1 MHRQEKAAKVAPKP
15 VDKLRPVV
23 RCPTVKYNRRVRAG
37 RGFSL
42 AELKV
47 RLHFLRKRS
56 QAQC

>member
-1 MHRQEKAAKVAPKP
+1 
-15 VDKLRPVV
+15 VV

-47 RLHFLRKRS
+47 RFVSTTTLDMDGAHI
-56 QAQC
+56 